1 MKIELSSGREIFLNK
16 IYQDYTYDGLLL
28 GYPNREMNDRY
39 VKNSIES
46 AREMMSSDA
55 TYLVSPPLIEVKID
69 ERVKHHYKDA
79 IRMPYITCYGQ
90 FESSKIKG
98 DEYNDGSWLTIIW
111 YQEEFAMPIDSSVI
125 EHIKT
130 IDWEEVA
137 EGYQF

>member
-28 GYPNREMNDRY
+28 GHPNKEMNDRY

-46 AREMMSSDA
+46 AREMMSSPA
-55 TYLVSPPLIEVKID
+55 TYLVSPPLIEVEI
-69 ERVKHHYKDA
+69 EEHYKDA

-111 YQEEFAMPIDSSVI
+111 YQEEFAMPIDSSVT

-130 IDWEEVA
+130 ISWEEVA

>member
-1 MKIELSSGREIFLNK
+1 MQIELSSGREIFLNK

-28 GYPNREMNDRY
+28 GHPDREMNDRY
-39 VKNSIES
+39 VKNSMES
-46 AREMMSSDA
+46 ASEMMSSAA
-55 TYLVSPPLIEVKID
+55 TYLVSPPLIEVEID
-69 ERVKHHYKDA
+69 ERDNDA

-98 DEYNDGSWLTIIW
+98 DEYNDGSWLIIVW
-111 YQEEFAMPIDSSVI
+111 YQEEFAMPIDASVI

-130 IDWEEVA
+130 IDWDSEA